1 MSRLWA
7 TAGWYT
13 SVLAIWLVAG
23 TALAWGWLPGRWRR
37 LVAILTS
44 AAGLGFLLVAV
55 NSEGL
60 REAPTVGVFLMG
72 TLFTVLN
79 FENGLGVISLSAYW
93 QSVIRG
99 LMLLVVVVLQATVMQ
114 RRHRHAT

>member
-1 MSRLWA
+1 VDERIELTDSE
-7 TAGWYT
+7 
-13 SVLAIWLVAG
+13 VLI
-23 TALAWGWLPGRWRR
+23 
-37 LVAILTS
+37 
-44 AAGLGFLLVAV
+44 
-55 NSEGL
+55 NS
-60 REAPTVGVFLMG
+60 MG

-99 LMLLVVVVLQATVMQ
+99 LMLLAVVVLQATGMQ

>member
-1 MSRLWA
+1 PTEGVGWELFAIASVVIGGTLL
-7 TAGWYT
+7 TGGAG
-13 SVLAIWLVAG
+13 SVLATLAG
-23 TALAWGWLPGRWRR
+23 VL
-37 LVAILTS
+37 
-44 AAGLGFLLVAV
+44 
-55 NSEGL
+55 
-60 REAPTVGVFLMG
+60 LMG